1 MLVEEFN
8 LIIFIEKYGVTNK
21 TSNDEMKK
29 RVEEV

>member
-1 MLVEEFN
+1 MLAQQFDDHIYMLKSGN
-8 LIIFIEKYGVTNK
+8 TNR